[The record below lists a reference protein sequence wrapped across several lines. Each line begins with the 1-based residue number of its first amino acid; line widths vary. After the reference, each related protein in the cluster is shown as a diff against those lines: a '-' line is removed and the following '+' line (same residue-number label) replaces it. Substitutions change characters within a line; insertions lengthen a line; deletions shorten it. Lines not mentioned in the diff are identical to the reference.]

1 MPSAPK
7 SKGFRAYLGRHRRGL
22 GGLAALVFVPLA
34 VHLGIRWTTS
44 IEPPPLGAAVGEVT
58 VDPAYPDVRRLGPA
72 YARHRENI
80 LEVRLQGG
88 PEALGHQQA
97 RLLYPEMVAGER
109 ELYGAFEEHVPTPV
123 LRTLLMDLGRVR
135 FSAIDQQ
142 MRPAMRAEIAAEAR
156 GFSPDPFADVLPTY
170 HRFVFLHALY
180 DIALSF
186 ERSPLVGCSS
196 FVLRNGAAAD
206 GHVLLARNFDF
217 EATPFMDEGKAVF
230 FVREEGRI
238 PYVSVAW
245 PGLLGVVTGMNAEG
259 VGLVVHG
266 ARAREPQ
273 TEGEPVVHA
282 MRDVLARAQTTA
294 EAVAVLSEK
303 RALVAHLVLLADNA
317 GDVAIVERAPGETD
331 TVRRPLGPTVP
342 LTNHFEGLLSTDPK
356 NQEVEVT
363 TSTRPRLLR
372 LEERLAN
379 LPRPAS
385 VEDAVT
391 VLRDRKAVGGGP
403 LPLGHRRAIDALV
416 ATHGVVMDLSSRVLW
431 VSEGPHLRG
440 PFVRFDAASLLGDS
454 VDPTAPSAL
463 ITLPED
469 PTLPKEQYE
478 AWLRDGA
485 THAGGLQ

>member
-1 MPSAPK
+1 MTRGPNA
-7 SKGFRAYLGRHRRGL
+7 KGFQRFLRRRRRSLGL
-22 GGLAALVFVPLA
+22 LAALVLTPVLMH
-34 VHLGIRWTTS
+34 VVIRWTTS
-44 IEPPPLGAAVGEVT
+44 IEPPSLAPPVGDVT
-58 VDPAYPDVRRLGPA
+58 VEPAAPDLRRVGPA
-72 YARHRENI
+72 YAKHRGNI

-88 PEALGHQQA
+88 PEALGHQHA
-97 RLLYPEMVAGER
+97 RLLYPEMVNGER
-109 ELYGAFEEHVPTPV
+109 ELLTTFEQRVPTPM
-123 LRTLLMDLGRVR
+123 LRALLMDLAQVR
-135 FSAIDQQ
+135 FSGIDQQ

-156 GFSPDPFADVLPTY
+156 GFSPDPFDDLLPTY

-196 FVLRNGAAAD
+196 FILRNGAAAD
-206 GHVLLARNFDF
+206 GHVLFARNFDF
-217 EATPFMDEGKAVF
+217 EATPFLDEGKAVF
-230 FVREEGRI
+230 FVREDGRI
-238 PYVSVAW
+238 PFASVAW
-245 PGLLGVVTGMNAEG
+245 PGLVGVVTGMNAEG

-273 TEGEPVVHA
+273 AQGEPVVHA
-282 MRDVLARAQTTA
+282 MRDVLARAKSTA

-303 RALVAHLVLLADNA
+303 RALVAHLVLLADA
-317 GDVAIVERAPGETD
+317 TGDVAVVERAPGESD
-331 TVRRPLGPTVP
+331 TVRRPRGAAVA

-379 LPRPAS
+379 LPSPAS

-403 LPLGHRRAIDALV
+403 LPLGHRRAIDGLV

-431 VSEGPHLRG
+431 VTEGPHLRG
-440 PFVRFDAASLLGDS
+440 PFVRFDAASLLGDG
-454 VDPTAPSAL
+454 VDPAAPSEVVRL
-463 ITLPED
+463 SED
-469 PTLPKEQYE
+469 PLLPKEQYD
-478 AWLRDGA
+478 AWVRQGSP
-485 THAGGLQ
+485 HAGGPP